1 MSNEVQK
8 VEYIK
13 DRIFTIRGQK
23 VMIDRDLAELFGVKT
38 KVLNQTVKRNI
49 KRFPADFMFQLSD
62 EDKMNWSQIVTTS
75 KI

>member
-1 MSNEVQK
+1 MSNEIQK

-49 KRFPADFMFQLSD
+49 KRFPTDFMFQLNNN
-62 EDKMNWSQIVTTS
+62 EQKNWSQIATGL
-75 KI
+75 KH